1 MSEATHS
8 VSQVHIKLAKV
19 LGIDG
24 KARLMEIFLDRVI
37 RSLKTWADWSVP
49 CLSSVSHRHT
59 SEEVVRDSIKLFR
72 DLCFS
77 QEAARQLLKVP

>member
-24 KARLMEIFLDRVI
+24 KARLMEVFLDRVI

-49 CLSSVSHRHT
+49 CLSKR
-59 SEEVVRDSIKLFR
+59 
-72 DLCFS
+72 FS
-77 QEAARQLLKVP
+77 PAHQRGGRS